1 MCVFVLIRRILFV
14 HFVILCCIK
23 FMVLAHNK
31 VCHLER
37 SRTFNCVYSLLQGG
51 LGQIAVRKNA
61 PKVCSY
67 LTGQYA
73 LGLCT

>member
-1 MCVFVLIRRILFV
+1 MPLFYFGASYFV
-14 HFVILCCIK
+14 HFVISYCTK
-23 FMVLAHNK
+23 FMVLAYNK

-37 SRTFNCVYSLLQGG
+37 SRRFSCVSLMLRGG